1 MLAQQGQKTV
11 CPSGLRG
18 WTQVPLAQAA
28 WVQIPQLSFS
38 LPRRLPHRRRFL
50 RALLPPTWKR
60 KESNKPKVYENASC
74 KVRTHALADWRLKPA
89 PSTARPNCLMPMP
102 LPCLPPPSP
111 PHLFSRKLP
120 PSLNHT
126 RRYAKWVIK
135 NQISKHARGHEFHWN
150 VERSN
155 PRSKPPMERRPLLG
169 APPTAGPQQKY
180 TPCGTR
186 ARNLRIRSPTPCP
199 LGQGGH

>member
-1 MLAQQGQKTV
+1 MDSSSTSASCVGSNPTAVIFTAAKVAASAPLLASAPAPNLEAEGEQQAE
-11 CPSGLRG
+11 SLRKC
-18 WTQVPLAQAA
+18 
-28 WVQIPQLSFS
+28 QLWGSN
-38 LPRRLPHRRRFL
+38 PRPHRLAPEASAFDSSAKL
-50 RALLPPTWKR
+50 SDAHAAPLLA
-60 KESNKPKVYENASC
+60 AS
-74 KVRTHALADWRLKPA
+74 L
-89 PSTARPNCLMPMP
+89 
-102 LPCLPPPSP
+102 P

-150 VERSN
+150 VERSS

-186 ARNLRIRSPTPCP
+186 TRNLRIRSPTPCP